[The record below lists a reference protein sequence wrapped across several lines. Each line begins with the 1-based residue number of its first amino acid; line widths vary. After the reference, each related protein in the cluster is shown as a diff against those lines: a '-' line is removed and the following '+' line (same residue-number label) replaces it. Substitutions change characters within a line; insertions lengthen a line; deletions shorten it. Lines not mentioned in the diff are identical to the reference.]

1 MTELLKVEGLKK
13 FFPIHGGV
21 LNRQVGEV
29 KAVNGVSFEL
39 ERGKVL
45 GIVGESGSGKST
57 IGRMILQLI
66 APSSGKVL
74 YQGEDL
80 TTLTRRELKPYYKKM
95 QMIFQDSASSFNPRR
110 TIGEQ
115 IVEPM
120 LRLEVVA
127 TRQEA
132 VSDVMYLL
140 KRVGLKAEHFNRY
153 PHQFSGGQRQR
164 IGIARAL
171 ALKPEFLVLDEPTS
185 ALDVSI
191 QAQILNLLLDLKE
204 EFNLTYLFIGH
215 NLSVIKFICD
225 RVAVLYKGRLVEL
238 AGSDELYESAHHP
251 VTRMLLNSV
260 LTLEKKDFLLDFEV
274 ERSAGRTQ
282 SGCVFSARCPNAID
296 RCFQE
301 HPDTF
306 KVNDEHV
313 YACYNPVISKEAVG
327 V

>member
-1 MTELLKVEGLKK
+1 MNLIEIEGLCKEFVTKNRTVFKK
-13 FFPIHGGV
+13 EEKF
-21 LNRQVGEV
+21 L
-29 KAVNGVSFEL
+29 AVNDINLSIKKGEI
-39 ERGKVL
+39 L
-45 GIVGESGSGKST
+45 GLIGESGSGKST

-74 YQGEDL
+74 YDGEDL
-80 TTLTRRELKPYYKKM
+80 TTLSHKQLKPYYKKM

-120 LRLEVVA
+120 LRLEVVSS
-127 TRQEA
+127 RQEA

-140 KRVGLKAEHFNRY
+140 KRVGLKPEHFNRY

-171 ALKPEFLVLDEPTS
+171 ALKPEFIVLDEPTS

-238 AGSDELYESAHHP
+238 AGSDELYENAHHP

-260 LTLEKKDFLLDFEV
+260 LTLDKKDFTFDFEEERPV
-274 ERSAGRTQ
+274 ERTQ
-282 SGCVFSARCPNAID
+282 SGCVFSARCPNAVA

-306 KVNDEHV
+306 KVDDEHV
-313 YACYNPVISKEAVG
+313 YACYNPVISKEAVS

>member
-1 MTELLKVEGLKK
+1 MNLIEITGLGKDFITK
-13 FFPIHGGV
+13 NKTFFNP
-21 LNRQVGEV
+21 EV
-29 KAVNGVSFEL
+29 KFSAVKDINLTIKKGEIIGL
-39 ERGKVL
+39 
-45 GIVGESGSGKST
+45 IGESGSGKST

-66 APSSGKVL
+66 EPTYGSVVYEGV
-74 YQGEDL
+74 DL
-80 TTLTRRELKPYYKKM
+80 TKLSHGQLKPYYKKM

-120 LRLEVVA
+120 LRLQVVQTKEEAIDEVL
-127 TRQEA
+127 
-132 VSDVMYLL
+132 YLL
-140 KRVGLKAEHFNRY
+140 RRVGLKDEHYNRY

-238 AGSDELYESAHHP
+238 ASSDELYENPRHP
-251 VTRMLLNSV
+251 VTQMLLHSI
-260 LTLEKKDFLLDFEV
+260 LTLEKKKFNIFADV
-274 ERSAGRTQ
+274 EP
-282 SGCVFSARCPNAID
+282 SGKKTAASCVFSGRCPNATEL
-296 RCFQE
+296 CYKK
-301 HPDTF
+301 HPD
-306 KVNDEHV
+306 EHEINAEHR
-313 YACYNPVISKEAVG
+313 YACYHPIGEDKVISA
-327 V
+327 

>member
-1 MTELLKVEGLKK
+1 MNLIEIEGLGKEFITKNRTMFSAEEKFMAVKDINLTIKK
-13 FFPIHGGV
+13 
-21 LNRQVGEV
+21 GEII
-29 KAVNGVSFEL
+29 GL
-39 ERGKVL
+39 
-45 GIVGESGSGKST
+45 IGESGSGKST

-66 APSSGKVL
+66 RPTFGKVF
-74 YQGEDL
+74 YEGEDL
-80 TTLTRRELKPYYKKM
+80 TKLSHGEMKSYYKKK

-120 LRLEVVA
+120 LRLNVVETRDEAINEVL
-127 TRQEA
+127 
-132 VSDVMYLL
+132 YLL
-140 KRVGLKAEHFNRY
+140 RRVGLKAEHYNRY

-225 RVAVLYKGRLVEL
+225 RVAVLYKGRLLEL
-238 AGSDELYESAHHP
+238 AESEDLYARPQHP
-251 VTRMLLNSV
+251 VTRMLLNSI
-260 LTLEKKDFLLDFEV
+260 LTLEKKEFDLSFEIDSNATV
-274 ERSAGRTQ
+274 TKS
-282 SGCVFSARCPNAID
+282 SCVFASRCPNAVV

-306 KVNDEHV
+306 ELDENHI
-313 YACYNPVISKEAVG
+313 YACYNPVVTNETVSV
-327 V
+327 